1 LIIYLIRENKREG
14 YPLETHVGPIDGW
27 PPRPWAKTYLLED
40 GHTVQK
46 PDDFVSPQT
55 LNGEPIHGWSGAPL
69 EPVGDPLLAG
79 VGPGAWADRA
89 DVTEKTYEGEAKLVP
104 LRAAVGFD
112 IAGRDRDPR
121 GMPALGADGESG
133 GTVVDLW
140 VDRSEMIVRHLEIAV
155 PMPGGGTRNVLLPI
169 NFARLS
175 ADGVHVKAI
184 YADQF
189 RKVPGTRD
197 PQLVTMLEEEK
208 IMAFYGAGTLYAD
221 ADRAEPLF

>member
-1 LIIYLIRENKREG
+1 MSELKAVPVDG
-14 YPLETHVGPIDGW
+14 YNGSPLVPTGNPMVD
-27 PPRPWAKTYLLED
+27 
-40 GHTVQK
+40 
-46 PDDFVSPQT
+46 
-55 LNGEPIHGWSGAPL
+55 
-69 EPVGDPLLAG
+69 G
-79 VGPGAWADRA
+79 VGPAAWADRA
-89 DVTEKTYEGEAKLVP
+89 DVTEKTYEGEPKLVP